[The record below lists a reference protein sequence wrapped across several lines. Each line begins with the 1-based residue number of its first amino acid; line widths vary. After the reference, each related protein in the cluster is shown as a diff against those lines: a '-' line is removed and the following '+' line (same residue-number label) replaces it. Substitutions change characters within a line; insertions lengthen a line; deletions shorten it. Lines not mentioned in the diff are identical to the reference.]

1 MKKCNPYKI
10 FPVNKGQLEKFPCSI
25 LALGLALMKVGRFPK
40 NDLGVKVDDRGYCQ
54 LRNMD
59 MAIRNHFSV
68 VHYQYIRPEKRK
80 KLGEYIT
87 FPGLYI
93 VCVKGHYIFIQD
105 KDYYSFFNNL
115 DDEVVAYWKLE
126 E

>member
-1 MKKCNPYKI
+1 MNKCSPYEI
-10 FPVNKGQLEKFPCSI
+10 FPANKGQLEKFPCSI
-25 LALGLALMKVGRFPK
+25 LALGLALKLVNRYPN
-40 NDLGVKVDDRGYCQ
+40 NDLGVKVDEKGYCQ
-54 LRNMD
+54 LGNMD
-59 MAIRNHFSV
+59 IAIKQHFNV
-68 VHYQYIRPEKRK
+68 VHYQYIRKEKRK

-87 FPGLYI
+87 FPGIYI
-93 VCVKGHYIFIQD
+93 VCVKGHYILIHD